1 MNGGA
6 RGETTGGETNKTKTK
21 TCWVG
26 ARGQSAQH
34 GRRGSFPVGRWHHDP
49 GAGCS
54 AVAVQSTCPTDAL
67 RMWCTSAWRL
77 QLGPVAAACGCRHG
91 MDTRGDRNARLVGA
105 ALQNSLPTAWAPPPR
120 LPPQSPSSPCPARSL
135 PPLPNTTGS
144 GDPNTPPL
152 ARGPRAHVAVAA
164 PKSQPGVR
172 GANFECGVGRGGGGS
187 RTELRYKAPPQGAR
201 QRSAAGKARSKR
213 GAAARAS
220 TPAPSSRSHR
230 RRVSA
235 VPHRDGRI
243 PVAARTAT
251 GCICF
256 SGIRH
261 AAEHCGGGQGGM

>member
-54 AVAVQSTCPTDAL
+54 AVAVQRARPTDAL

-77 QLGPVAAACGCRHG
+77 RLGPVDAACGCRHG

-105 ALQNSLPTAWAPPPR
+105 ALQHSLPTAWAPPPR
-120 LPPQSPSSPCPARSL
+120 LPP
-135 PPLPNTTGS
+135 
-144 GDPNTPPL
+144 
-152 ARGPRAHVAVAA
+152 
-164 PKSQPGVR
+164 
-172 GANFECGVGRGGGGS
+172 
-187 RTELRYKAPPQGAR
+187 LRYKAPPLGAR